1 MSMYLFDDSPIV
13 VNTTLANEIGLNEAI
28 VLQQINYWIEINKK
42 AGKNYY
48 DGKYWTYNSIKS
60 WHEKNFKFLSVETVR
75 RVFTKLEKSGFI
87 ITGNYN
93 KDPRDKTKWYTIN
106 DKKLEE
112 LYFEVEDRK
121 KRLENEKLKENGF
134 EATPNAFSQNDQ
146 MEDVKMTKCIESN
159 CINPFSQNDQM
170 QLCKMNKPL
179 PENTTEIKTEN
190 NNQSICEEMIDERD
204 REDYLEELRINTDY
218 YKVLE
223 EDKFKAKKYDDILK
237 LLADVLIQKTG
248 EILINQLPMRM
259 KYVRERF
266 LSLNSLHMDYIVECL
281 DKKMNKIKNIRS
293 YILTT
298 VFNSPFT
305 MSSYY
310 NNQVNCDLNDDE

>member
-1 MSMYLFDDSPIV
+1 M
-13 VNTTLANEIGLNEAI
+13 
-28 VLQQINYWIEINKK
+28 
-42 AGKNYY
+42 GKNYY

-106 DKKLEE
+106 DEKLEE
-112 LYFEVEDRK
+112 LYFDVEDRK

-146 MEDVKMTKCIESN
+146 MENIKMTKCIESK

-170 QLCKMNKPL
+170 QLYKMNKPL
-179 PENTTEIKTEN
+179 PENTTEIKTDN
-190 NNQSICEEMIDERD
+190 NNQSICEEMIDEKD

-223 EDKFKAKKYDDILK
+223 KNEFKAK
-237 LLADVLIQKTG
+237 
-248 EILINQLPMRM
+248 M
-259 KYVRERF
+259 K
-266 LSLNSLHMDYIVECL
+266 
-281 DKKMNKIKNIRS
+281 KIKNIRS

-298 VFNSPFT
+298 VFNAPFT
-305 MSSYY
+305 MSSCY
-310 NNQVNCDLNDDE
+310 NNRVNCDLNDDE

>member
-1 MSMYLFDDSPIV
+1 MMRKCL
-13 VNTTLANEIGLNEAI
+13 
-28 VLQQINYWIEINKK
+28 
-42 AGKNYY
+42 
-48 DGKYWTYNSIKS
+48 TYNSIKS

-106 DKKLEE
+106 DEKLEE
-112 LYFEVEDRK
+112 LYFDVEDRK
-121 KRLENEKLKENGF
+121 KRLENEKLKENRF

-146 MEDVKMTKCIESN
+146 M
-159 CINPFSQNDQM
+159 
-170 QLCKMNKPL
+170 QLCEMNKPL

-190 NNQSICEEMIDERD
+190 NNQSICEEMIDEKD

-223 EDKFKAKKYDDILK
+223 ENEFKAKKYDDILK

-298 VFNSPFT
+298 VFNAPFT
-305 MSSYY
+305 MSLYY

>member
-1 MSMYLFDDSPIV
+1 
-13 VNTTLANEIGLNEAI
+13 
-28 VLQQINYWIEINKK
+28 
-42 AGKNYY
+42 
-48 DGKYWTYNSIKS
+48 
-60 WHEKNFKFLSVETVR
+60 
-75 RVFTKLEKSGFI
+75 
-87 ITGNYN
+87 
-93 KDPRDKTKWYTIN
+93 
-106 DKKLEE
+106 
-112 LYFEVEDRK
+112 
-121 KRLENEKLKENGF
+121 
-134 EATPNAFSQNDQ
+134 
-146 MEDVKMTKCIESN
+146 
-159 CINPFSQNDQM
+159 
-170 QLCKMNKPL
+170 
-179 PENTTEIKTEN
+179 
-190 NNQSICEEMIDERD
+190 MIDGRD

-259 KYVRERF
+259 KYVKERF

-298 VFNSPFT
+298 VFNAPFT
-305 MSSYY
+305 MISYY

>member
-28 VLQQINYWIEINKK
+28 VLQQINYWIEINKR

-93 KDPRDKTKWYTIN
+93 KDPRDKTKCYTIN
-106 DKKLEE
+106 DEKLEE
-112 LYFEVEDRK
+112 LYFDVEDRK

-146 MEDVKMTKCIESN
+146 MENIKMTKCIESK

-170 QLCKMNKPL
+170 QLYKMNKPL

-190 NNQSICEEMIDERD
+190 NNQSIYGEMIDGRD

-223 EDKFKAKKYDDILK
+223 KNEFKAKKYDDILK

-298 VFNSPFT
+298 VFNAPFT

>member
-1 MSMYLFDDSPIV
+1 
-13 VNTTLANEIGLNEAI
+13 
-28 VLQQINYWIEINKK
+28 
-42 AGKNYY
+42 
-48 DGKYWTYNSIKS
+48 
-60 WHEKNFKFLSVETVR
+60 
-75 RVFTKLEKSGFI
+75 
-87 ITGNYN
+87 
-93 KDPRDKTKWYTIN
+93 
-106 DKKLEE
+106 
-112 LYFEVEDRK
+112 
-121 KRLENEKLKENGF
+121 
-134 EATPNAFSQNDQ
+134 

-170 QLCKMNKPL
+170 QLCEMNKPL

-190 NNQSICEEMIDERD
+190 NNQSICEEMIDEKD

-223 EDKFKAKKYDDILK
+223 KDEFKAKKYDDILK

-298 VFNSPFT
+298 VFNAPFT

>member
-1 MSMYLFDDSPIV
+1 MSMYLFDDTPIV

-28 VLQQINYWIEINKK
+28 VLQQINYWIEINKR

-112 LYFEVEDRK
+112 LYFEVENRK

-134 EATPNAFSQNDQ
+134 EAIPNAFSQNDQ

-159 CINPFSQNDQM
+159 YINPFSQNDQM
-170 QLCKMNKPL
+170 QLCEMNKPL

-190 NNQSICEEMIDERD
+190 NNQSIYGEMIDGRD

-223 EDKFKAKKYDDILK
+223 KNEFKAKKYDDILK

-298 VFNSPFT
+298 VFNAPFT
-305 MSSYY
+305 ISSYY

>member
-48 DGKYWTYNSIKS
+48 DRKYWTYNSIKS

-204 REDYLEELRINTDY
+204 R
-218 YKVLE
+218 
-223 EDKFKAKKYDDILK
+223 
-237 LLADVLIQKTG
+237 
-248 EILINQLPMRM
+248 
-259 KYVRERF
+259 
-266 LSLNSLHMDYIVECL
+266 
-281 DKKMNKIKNIRS
+281 
-293 YILTT
+293 
-298 VFNSPFT
+298 
-305 MSSYY
+305 
-310 NNQVNCDLNDDE
+310 

>member
-146 MEDVKMTKCIESN
+146 MENIKMTKCIESK

-170 QLCKMNKPL
+170 QLYKMNKPL

-190 NNQSICEEMIDERD
+190 NNQSIYGEMIDERD

-223 EDKFKAKKYDDILK
+223 EDEFKAKKYDDILK

-248 EILINQLPMRM
+248 EILINQLPMKM

-298 VFNSPFT
+298 VFNAPFT

>member
-1 MSMYLFDDSPIV
+1 M
-13 VNTTLANEIGLNEAI
+13 
-28 VLQQINYWIEINKK
+28 
-42 AGKNYY
+42 
-48 DGKYWTYNSIKS
+48 
-60 WHEKNFKFLSVETVR
+60 HEKNFKFLSVETVR

-146 MEDVKMTKCIESN
+146 MNLHE
-159 CINPFSQNDQM
+159 
-170 QLCKMNKPL
+170 MNKPL
-179 PENTTEIKTEN
+179 PENTTEIKTDN
-190 NNQSICEEMIDERD
+190 NNQSICEEMIDEKD

-218 YKVLE
+218 YKILE

-298 VFNSPFT
+298 VFNAPFT

>member
-28 VLQQINYWIEINKK
+28 VLQQINYWIEINKIV
-42 AGKNYY
+42 GKNYY

-146 MEDVKMTKCIESN
+146 MENIKMTKCIESK

-170 QLCKMNKPL
+170 QLYEMNKPL

-190 NNQSICEEMIDERD
+190 NNQSICEEMIDGRD

-223 EDKFKAKKYDDILK
+223 KNEFKAKKYDDILK

-298 VFNSPFT
+298 VFNAPFT

>member
-1 MSMYLFDDSPIV
+1 MSMYLFDDTPIV

-42 AGKNYY
+42 TGKNYY

-60 WHEKNFKFLSVETVR
+60 LHEKNFKFLSVETVR

-146 MEDVKMTKCIESN
+146 M
-159 CINPFSQNDQM
+159 
-170 QLCKMNKPL
+170 QLYKMNKPL
-179 PENTTEIKTEN
+179 PENTTEIKTDN
-190 NNQSICEEMIDERD
+190 NNQSICEEMIDEKD

-218 YKVLE
+218 YKILE

-298 VFNSPFT
+298 VFNAPFT
-305 MSSYY
+305 ISSYY

>member
-1 MSMYLFDDSPIV
+1 MSMYLFDDTPIV

-28 VLQQINYWIEINKK
+28 VLQQINYWIEINKR

-134 EATPNAFSQNDQ
+134 TQTDNVDEIYEPDTGYFHVPINFYVLNGDYGVCGFTYQP
-146 MEDVKMTKCIESN
+146 EIEQYISLN
-159 CINPFSQNDQM
+159 GCGGS
-170 QLCKMNKPL
+170 
-179 PENTTEIKTEN
+179 
-190 NNQSICEEMIDERD
+190 
-204 REDYLEELRINTDY
+204 NTDS
-218 YKVLE
+218 
-223 EDKFKAKKYDDILK
+223 F
-237 LLADVLIQKTG
+237 
-248 EILINQLPMRM
+248 
-259 KYVRERF
+259 VREVVSARQEGNF
-266 LSLNSLHMDYIVECL
+266 LYITEKSIYIYADWNETITRKYIYNNCQQDKMLDYQETPSTESHLVELDDYIEEAATYEYVFE
-281 DKKMNKIKNIRS
+281 NQNGQ
-293 YILTT
+293 YIFKEFHP
-298 VFNSPFT
+298 V
-305 MSSYY
+305 
-310 NNQVNCDLNDDE
+310 

>member
-204 REDYLEELRINTDY
+204 R
-218 YKVLE
+218 
-223 EDKFKAKKYDDILK
+223 
-237 LLADVLIQKTG
+237 
-248 EILINQLPMRM
+248 
-259 KYVRERF
+259 
-266 LSLNSLHMDYIVECL
+266 
-281 DKKMNKIKNIRS
+281 
-293 YILTT
+293 
-298 VFNSPFT
+298 
-305 MSSYY
+305 
-310 NNQVNCDLNDDE
+310 

>member
-1 MSMYLFDDSPIV
+1 MSMYLFDDTPIV

-106 DKKLEE
+106 DEKLEE
-112 LYFEVEDRK
+112 LYFDVEDRK

-146 MEDVKMTKCIESN
+146 M
-159 CINPFSQNDQM
+159 
-170 QLCKMNKPL
+170 QLCEMNKPL
-179 PENTTEIKTEN
+179 PENTTEIKTDN
-190 NNQSICEEMIDERD
+190 NNQSICEEMIDEKD

-223 EDKFKAKKYDDILK
+223 KNEFKAKKYDDILK
-237 LLADVLIQKTG
+237 LLPDVLTQKTG

-298 VFNSPFT
+298 VFNAPFT
-305 MSSYY
+305 MSLYY

>member
-1 MSMYLFDDSPIV
+1 MSMYLFDDTPIV

-28 VLQQINYWIEINKK
+28 VLQQINYWIEINKR

-146 MEDVKMTKCIESN
+146 MKNIKMTKCIESK

-170 QLCKMNKPL
+170 QLYKMNKPL

-190 NNQSICEEMIDERD
+190 NNQSIYGEMIDEKD
-204 REDYLEELRINTDY
+204 REDYLKELRINTDY

-223 EDKFKAKKYDDILK
+223 KNEFKAKKYDDILK

-248 EILINQLPMRM
+248 EILINQIPMRM
-259 KYVRERF
+259 KYIKERF

-293 YILTT
+293 YILKT
-298 VFNSPFT
+298 VFNAPFT
-305 MSSYY
+305 ISSYY

>member
-1 MSMYLFDDSPIV
+1 MYLFDNSPIV

-28 VLQQINYWIEINKK
+28 VLQQINYWIEINKR

-60 WHEKNFKFLSVETVR
+60 WHENNFKFLSVETVR

-121 KRLENEKLKENGF
+121 KKLENEKLKENGF
-134 EATPNAFSQNDQ
+134 EAIPNAFSQNDQ
-146 MEDVKMTKCIESN
+146 M
-159 CINPFSQNDQM
+159 
-170 QLCKMNKPL
+170 QLCEMNKPL
-179 PENTTEIKTEN
+179 PENTTEN

-204 REDYLEELRINTDY
+204 REDYLEKLRTNTDY
-218 YKVLE
+218 YKILE
-223 EDKFKAKKYDDILK
+223 ECEFKAK
-237 LLADVLIQKTG
+237 
-248 EILINQLPMRM
+248 M
-259 KYVRERF
+259 K
-266 LSLNSLHMDYIVECL
+266 
-281 DKKMNKIKNIRS
+281 KIKNIRS

-298 VFNSPFT
+298 VFNAPFT